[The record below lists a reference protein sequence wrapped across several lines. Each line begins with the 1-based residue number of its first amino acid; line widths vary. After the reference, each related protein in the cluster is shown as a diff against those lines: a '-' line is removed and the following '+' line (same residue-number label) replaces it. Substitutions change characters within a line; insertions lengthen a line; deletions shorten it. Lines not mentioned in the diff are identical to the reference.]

1 MGPNN
6 NGGKHP
12 MEKILKAAFLEKKRQ
27 EGIDIVKAALAVGED
42 PFRILRICRKI
53 MEEVGNRFES
63 GEFFLSELIYSAE
76 VFKAISAILE
86 PGLLA
91 NLEQEES
98 QGVVVFGTPQGDIH
112 DLGKNIVVTMMRSQG
127 FTVHD
132 LGVDIPAARLVEE
145 VQKRQAPILA
155 LSALITPAFV
165 SMKEAISLLV
175 EKGLRQKTFVII
187 GGGVTT
193 EFARKQIGADAQTMD
208 PTVAMRLCSR
218 HIEKLSVGS

>member
-1 MGPNN
+1 MQ
-6 NGGKHP
+6 
-12 MEKILKAAFLEKKRQ
+12 EILKAAFIDKKRQ
-27 EGIDIVKAALAVGED
+27 EAIDFVEKALASGED
-42 PFRILRICRKI
+42 PFGILKICREV

-86 PGLLA
+86 PSLA
-91 NLEQEES
+91 AKLKNEKS

-112 DLGKNIVVTMMRSQG
+112 DLGKNIVITMMRSQG

-132 LGVDIPAARLVEE
+132 LGVDIPAERLVEE
-145 VQKRQAPILA
+145 VQKREAPILA

-165 SMKEAISLLV
+165 SMKEAISLLE
-175 EKGLRQKTFVII
+175 EKGLREKTFVII

-208 PTVAMRLCSR
+208 PTVAMRLCSQ
-218 HIEKLSVGS
+218 HIEKLAASGFQQTGEDKSN